1 MFDPTIFDNLKVA
14 FENELYDLDNLD
26 RIIDITGRKDVLDMA
41 VMSREFSVSFR
52 LAGSGDG
59 VTAELV
65 LDTSLRDLSAEIL
78 GLQGEKAACSLVIL
92 FHTEVEAD
100 GLETRCREIERC
112 IADIWMPEKVPVQTL
127 SRVFGENSERY
138 RNRVELRFSRR
149 IGEEQ
154 MEDIPELIE
163 HAVRTLAALA

>member
-1 MFDPTIFDNLKVA
+1 MFDPTVFDNLKVA
-14 FENELYDLDNLD
+14 FENELYDMDNLD
-26 RIIDITGRKDVLDMA
+26 RIIDITGRKDVLDFA

-52 LAGSGDG
+52 LAGSSDG

-78 GLQGEKAACSLVIL
+78 KLQGEKAACSLAIR
-92 FHTEVEAD
+92 FYTEVGAD
-100 GLETRCREIERC
+100 DADARCREIERC
-112 IADIWMPEKVPVQTL
+112 IADIWMPDDSPVQTL
-127 SRVFGENSERY
+127 SRVYGENNERY
-138 RNRVELRFSRR
+138 RNQAELRFRRR

-163 HAVRTLAALA
+163 HAVRTLEALA

>member
-26 RIIDITGRKDVLDMA
+26 RMIDITGRRDMLDMA
-41 VMSREFSVSFR
+41 VMSREFSLSFR

-59 VTAELV
+59 VTAELM

-78 GLQGEKAACSLVIL
+78 ELKGEKAACGLAIR
-92 FHTEVEAD
+92 FHTLVEAND
-100 GLETRCREIERC
+100 LEVRCREIERC
-112 IADIWMPEKVPVQTL
+112 IVDIWMPEEGPVQTL
-127 SRVFGENSERY
+127 SRVFGEESERY
-138 RNRVELRFSRR
+138 RNQVELRFRRR

-154 MEDIPELIE
+154 MDDIPELIE
-163 HAVRTLAALA
+163 HAVRTLEALA